1 MKKVSLSLLREILI
15 LMITLITIQLEAQK
29 NELTEEDRNTLI
41 EQIASIEEKD
51 QRYRN
56 YISIGTLNDSLIQVI
71 EEKSKD
77 MEIGEYMVYRSS
89 LKLELPKAVK
99 DSLWKLQHQLDEEN
113 YHDFVRIVKKYGYP
127 SKERLGTEDVNI
139 VVILFHPPAH
149 LNIPEYLENMTS
161 LLLPEVK
168 AGRMEPKLFA
178 LFYDNIKAKI
188 LKEPQ
193 LYGTNKPFNMKTMQP
208 GLPPIRDIEE
218 TNAARKVIGLPVLK
232 EGDYEI
238 AK

>member
-1 MKKVSLSLLREILI
+1 MKKLSFNLMREVLI
-15 LMITLITIQLEAQK
+15 LLVTLITIQLDAQK
-29 NELTEEDRNTLI
+29 IELTEEGKAALI
-41 EQIASIEEKD
+41 KEIATIEEKD

-77 MEIGEYMVYRSS
+77 MEISEYMTYRSS
-89 LKLELPKAVK
+89 LKLKLPKIVQ

-113 YHDFVRIVKKYGYP
+113 YHAFVHLVKKYGYP
-127 SKERLGTEDVNI
+127 SKERLGVKDVNI
-139 VVILFHPPAH
+139 VVVLFHPPAH
-149 LNIPEYLENMTS
+149 LDIPEYLETMTN
-161 LLLPEVK
+161 LLLPEVE
-168 AGRMEPKLFA
+168 AGRMKPKLFA

-193 LYGTNKPFNMKTMQP
+193 LYGTNTPFSMKTMKP
-208 GLPPIRDIEE
+208 GLPPITDIKK
-218 TNAARKVIGLPVLK
+218 TNEAREAIGLPALK
-232 EGDYEI
+232 EGEYEI